1 MWRGCSV
8 RHGCVPVSRAWG
20 TGSTESWAVYW
31 SRWGS
36 NWHSPRC
43 IETYR
48 PEGLRLLGRR
58 PGRCARR
65 PIRGSKTSGR
75 CSSKNHTFERFRWQ
89 PTALESIFPALPVDF
104 EKGTHMLQTRVLPPA
119 DGAYQYPLLI
129 KRLLLSGSRYEK
141 TREIVYRDSVR
152 YTYATLNERICR
164 LANALTAAGVKAGDT
179 VGVMDWD
186 SHRYLECMFAIPMIG
201 AVIHTVNVRLSAE
214 QIAYTIN
221 HADDRLL
228 LINSEFVGL
237 YQAMSGHLSTVEK
250 TLLLTDQPEKT
261 AELPN
266 LVGEYEA
273 LLAAASPTYEFED
286 FDEHS
291 VATTFY
297 TTGTTGNPKGVYF
310 THRQLVLHTLG
321 VATIMGCID
330 STRLLGTDDV
340 YMPITPMFHVHAW
353 GIPYAATMLGL
364 KQVYPGRYE
373 PELLVELWRREKVT
387 FSHCVPTI
395 LQMLL
400 NAKSAQDVD
409 FGGWKIVIGGSSLN
423 RSLYQAAKA
432 KGIQLTAAYGMSE
445 TGPLISVAHINE
457 ELKAGSEDEQ
467 ITYRIKA
474 GVPGMLVDAAIIDQQ
489 GNFLPADGETQGE
502 LVLRAPWLTESYFRE
517 PKKGAELWAGG
528 WLRTGDVATLDGM
541 GFIDIRDR
549 IKDVIKTGGEWI
561 SSLELEDLC
570 SRHPAVREV
579 AVVGIADPQWGE
591 RPFALLV
598 IRDGH
603 QLDAK
608 GLKEHLKPFVEQG
621 HINKWAIPGQIAL
634 VTEIPKTSVGK
645 LDKKR
650 MRLDI
655 ADWQNNNS
663 AFLSSL

>member
-1 MWRGCSV
+1 
-8 RHGCVPVSRAWG
+8 
-20 TGSTESWAVYW
+20 
-31 SRWGS
+31 
-36 NWHSPRC
+36 
-43 IETYR
+43 
-48 PEGLRLLGRR
+48 
-58 PGRCARR
+58 
-65 PIRGSKTSGR
+65 
-75 CSSKNHTFERFRWQ
+75 
-89 PTALESIFPALPVDF
+89 
-104 EKGTHMLQTRVLPPA
+104 MLQTRVLPPA

-129 KRLLLSGSRYEK
+129 KRLLLSGRRYEK

-152 YTYATLNERICR
+152 YTYQTLNERIAR

-179 VGVMDWD
+179 VAVMDWD
-186 SHRYLECMFAIPMIG
+186 SHRYLECMFAIPMLG
-201 AVIHTVNVRLSAE
+201 AVIHTVNVRLSPE

-221 HADDRLL
+221 HADDRFVLV
-228 LINSEFVGL
+228 NSEFVGL
-237 YQAMSGHLSTVEK
+237 YQAMSGHLTTVEK
-250 TLLLTDQPEKT
+250 TLLLTDQAEKT

-266 LVGEYEA
+266 LIGEYEE
-273 LLAAASPTYEFED
+273 LLAAASPEYAFED
-286 FDEHS
+286 FDENS

-373 PELLVELWRREKVT
+373 PEMLVELWRREKVT

-400 NAKSAQDVD
+400 NAKGAQDAD
-409 FGGWKIVIGGSSLN
+409 FGGWKIIIGGSALT
-423 RSLYQAAKA
+423 RTLYQAAKA
-432 KGIQLTAAYGMSE
+432 RGIQLTAAYGMSE

-457 ELKAGSEDEQ
+457 ELKAGSEDER

-474 GVPGMLVDAAIIDQQ
+474 GVPGMLVEAAIIDQE

-502 LVLRAPWLTESYFRE
+502 LVLRAPWLTESYVRE
-517 PKKGAELWAGG
+517 PEKGAELWAGG
-528 WLRTGDVATLDGM
+528 WLHTGDVATLDDM

-598 IRDGH
+598 IREGH
-603 QLDAK
+603 PFDATE
-608 GLKEHLKPFVEQG
+608 LKEHLTPFVVNG
-621 HINKWAIPGQIAL
+621 HINKWAIPRQIAL

-655 ADWQNNNS
+655 VEWQNSNS
-663 AFLSSL
+663 AFLSTL

>member
-1 MWRGCSV
+1 
-8 RHGCVPVSRAWG
+8 
-20 TGSTESWAVYW
+20 
-31 SRWGS
+31 
-36 NWHSPRC
+36 
-43 IETYR
+43 
-48 PEGLRLLGRR
+48 
-58 PGRCARR
+58 
-65 PIRGSKTSGR
+65 
-75 CSSKNHTFERFRWQ
+75 
-89 PTALESIFPALPVDF
+89 
-104 EKGTHMLQTRVLPPA
+104 MLQTRVLPPA

-129 KRLLLSGSRYEK
+129 KRLLMSGSRYEK

-152 YTYATLNERICR
+152 YTYLTLNERICR
-164 LANALTAAGVKAGDT
+164 LANVLTAAGVKAGDT
-179 VGVMDWD
+179 VAVMDWD

-201 AVIHTVNVRLSAE
+201 AVIHTVNVRLSPE

-221 HADDRLL
+221 HADDRFVLV
-228 LINSEFVGL
+228 NSEFAGL
-237 YQAMSGHLSTVEK
+237 YNAIAGHLTTVEK
-250 TLLLTDQPEKT
+250 TLLLTDLPEKT
-261 AELPN
+261 ADLPN
-266 LVGEYEA
+266 LVGEYEQ
-273 LLAAASPTYEFED
+273 LLAAASPEYEFED
-286 FDEHS
+286 FDENS

-310 THRQLVLHTLG
+310 THRQLVLHTMG

-364 KQVYPGRYE
+364 KQVYPGRYD
-373 PELLVELWRREKVT
+373 PELLVELWRKEKVT

-395 LQMLL
+395 MQMLL
-400 NAKSAQDVD
+400 GAKAAKDTD
-409 FGGWKIVIGGSSLN
+409 FGGWKIIIGGSSLT
-423 RSLYQAAKA
+423 RSLYQAAKS

-457 ELKAGSEDEQ
+457 ELKAGSDDER

-474 GVPGMLVDAAIIDQQ
+474 GVPGMLVDAAIVDGE

-502 LVLRAPWLTESYFRE
+502 LVLRAPWLSESYFRE
-517 PKKGAELWAGG
+517 PEKGAELWAGG
-528 WLRTGDVATLDGM
+528 WLHTGDVATLDSM

-598 IRDGH
+598 IHEG
-603 QLDAK
+603 QELDAK
-608 GLKEHLKPFVEQG
+608 ALKEHLKPFVEQG
-621 HINKWAIPGQIAL
+621 HINKWAIPSQIAL

-655 ADWQNNNS
+655 VEWQSSNS
-663 AFLSSL
+663 AFLSTL